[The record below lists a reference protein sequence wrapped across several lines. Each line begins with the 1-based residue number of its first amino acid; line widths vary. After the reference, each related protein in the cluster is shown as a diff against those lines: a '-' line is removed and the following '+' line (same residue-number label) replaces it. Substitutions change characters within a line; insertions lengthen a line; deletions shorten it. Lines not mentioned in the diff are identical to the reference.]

1 MVTLFKNR
9 WVSHTDE
16 GLRSRGY
23 GVAWS
28 LAFLDYTQHEETVN
42 DYPIFMDQYTKEVS
56 GDQMYMVDSFYNVNN
71 FGSYEIL
78 ASLFTLALS
87 KQMGDVQSVDRILN
101 FLYNLYN
108 KEWSADGR
116 SMHYDTL
123 AAEPFLQP
131 ALGFGWIWGTTPV
144 TVTDLATPRPDA
156 FWDYPYISAADDNNI
171 WVYQAEWDSVNDAFI
186 LNIRVDQTA
195 TLTFSNFE
203 SIPTAFSGGISLG
216 DLTASGADYILSLTP
231 GTYHLVII

>member
-1 MVTLFKNR
+1 MNNLCYFFCA
-9 WVSHTDE
+9 S
-16 GLRSRGY
+16 G
-23 GVAWS
+23 
-28 LAFLDYTQHEETVN
+28 HE
-42 DYPIFMDQYTKEVS
+42 PIKHFIKID
-56 GDQMYMVDSFYNVNN
+56 
-71 FGSYEIL
+71 
-78 ASLFTLALS
+78 
-87 KQMGDVQSVDRILN
+87 
-101 FLYNLYN
+101 NLYN

-123 AAEPFLQP
+123 SAEPFLQP

-156 FWDYPYISAADDNNI
+156 FWDYPYISQADDNNI
-171 WVYQAEWDSVNDAFI
+171 WVYQAEWDSVNDAFV

-216 DLTASGADYILSLTP
+216 DLTVSGDDYILSLAP